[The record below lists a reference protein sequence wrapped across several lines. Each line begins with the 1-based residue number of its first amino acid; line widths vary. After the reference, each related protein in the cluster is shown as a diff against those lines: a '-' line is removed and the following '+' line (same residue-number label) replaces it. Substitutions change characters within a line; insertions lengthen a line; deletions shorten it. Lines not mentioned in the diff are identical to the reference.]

1 MSDRPPFRNLENLL
15 GFSVSRETFERL
27 TVFEDE
33 LLRWSKTHNLI
44 GPNEHSH
51 LWDRHILDSLQCW
64 PLILGDRYRLDFG
77 TGAGFPGL
85 ILACADNESR
95 DREWVLVEPNLK
107 RATFLRH
114 ISSKL
119 GLNVEVIPERL
130 ADVSRETLPSVIS
143 ARAVSEL
150 KRLFAMSHHLM
161 SADTKCVFL
170 KGENVEVELTEA
182 ERYWSFNVETH
193 VSRTDSRAKILVL
206 SEIRKNDP

>member
-1 MSDRPPFRNLENLL
+1 MSDRPLFKNLENLL

-27 TVFEDE
+27 IVFEDE

-44 GPNEHSH
+44 GPKEHSC

-64 PLILGDRYRLDFG
+64 PLTGGDRYRLDFG

-85 ILACADNESR
+85 ILACADKEDK

-107 RATFLRH
+107 RATFLRQ
-114 ISSKL
+114 ISSRL
-119 GLNVEVIPERL
+119 ELNAEVVPERL
-130 ADVSRETLPSVIS
+130 GDVSRETLPSVIS

-150 KRLFAMSHHLM
+150 KNLLDMSHHLIR
-161 SADTKCVFL
+161 SDTKCVFL

-182 ERYWSFNVETH
+182 KRYWSFDAETH

-206 SEIRKNDP
+206 SEIRKK